1 MAKQVEAWEAGS
13 QNTLGLVADTDGAF
27 LALTRVESRSFKSRA
42 AAVKWLARLGYRPDD
57 SKM

>member
-13 QNTLGLVADTDGAF
+13 QNTLGLVDPDGTF

-42 AAVKWLARLGYRPDD
+42 AAVKWLARLGYRPDG